1 MVVKHKVILPSLKV
15 SFSLP
20 ISILFV
26 NQLFNLPTVSTK
38 LPGFTFRRDVSNKLP
53 RFPEKF
59 VRPWS
64 AGSARTEAAPES
76 RNKLERFD
84 RKVFH

>member
-1 MVVKHKVILPSLKV
+1 MVVKHKVILPRLKV

-20 ISILFV
+20 LSIQLV
-26 NQLFNLPTVSTK
+26 NQLFNISSVSIK
-38 LPGFTFRRDVSNKLP
+38 LPRFTFSGDVSNRLP

-84 RKVFH
+84 RKVFN

>member
-1 MVVKHKVILPSLKV
+1 MI
-15 SFSLP
+15 
-20 ISILFV
+20 ISY
-26 NQLFNLPTVSTK
+26 LFNISSVSIK
-38 LPGFTFRRDVSNKLP
+38 VPRFTFSRDVSNKLP

-84 RKVFH
+84 RKVFNLTH